1 MTDETYG
8 NWQKYQSK
16 NPIQNLLLNRFLD
29 EVRSLVEPLPGRSI
43 LDAGCGEAFVLD
55 MLLQARPDLEVAV
68 GIDFDSEARYSGRHL
83 SPHMP
88 LVQARQLD
96 CCARTRDLDIV
107 VCTEVLEH
115 FKDPDAALSELC
127 RVSRKYCLLSV
138 PHEPFFR
145 LSNLLRGKSFSR
157 LGNDIDHH
165 QNWSQAGFVALL
177 KDYLDLQAV
186 KRSFPWQLAL
196 GQVRR

>member
-1 MTDETYG
+1 MTDQMYG

-16 NPIQNLLLNRFLD
+16 NPIQRSLLNRFLD

-43 LDAGCGEAFVLD
+43 LDAGCGEAFVLRT
-55 MLLQARPDLEVAV
+55 LLQARPDLEMAV
-68 GIDFDSEARYSGRHL
+68 GIDFDSEALCRGHDL
-83 SPHMP
+83 SPHIP
-88 LVQARQLD
+88 LMQA
-96 CCARTRDLDIV
+96 DILRLPYPTDSFDVV

-115 FKDPDAALSELC
+115 FKNPDAALSELC

-145 LSNLLRGKSFSR
+145 LSNMLRGKSISR
-157 LGNDIDHH
+157 LGNDIDHY
-165 QNWSQAGFVALL
+165 QNWSQAGFVEFLEGH
-177 KDYLDLQAV
+177 LDLQTV

-196 GQVRR
+196 GQVR

>member
-1 MTDETYG
+1 MTDQMYG

-16 NPIQNLLLNRFLD
+16 NPIQRSLLNRFLD

-43 LDAGCGEAFVLD
+43 LDAGCGEAFVLRT
-55 MLLQARPDLEVAV
+55 LLQARPDLEMAV
-68 GIDFDSEARYSGRHL
+68 GIDFDSEALCRGHDL
-83 SPHMP
+83 SPHIP
-88 LVQARQLD
+88 LMQADILRLPYPTD
-96 CCARTRDLDIV
+96 SFDIV

-115 FKDPDAALSELC
+115 FKNPDAALSELC

-145 LSNLLRGKSFSR
+145 LSNMLRGKSISR
-157 LGNDIDHH
+157 LGNDIDHY
-165 QNWSQAGFVALL
+165 QNWSQAGFVEFLEGH
-177 KDYLDLQAV
+177 LDLQTV

-196 GQVRR
+196 GQVR

>member
-1 MTDETYG
+1 MTDQMYG

-16 NPIQNLLLNRFLD
+16 NPIQRSLLNRFLD

-43 LDAGCGEAFVLD
+43 LDAGCGEAFVLS

-68 GIDFDSEARYSGRHL
+68 GIDFDSEALCRGHDL
-83 SPHMP
+83 SPHIP
-88 LVQARQLD
+88 LMQA
-96 CCARTRDLDIV
+96 DILRLPYPTDSFDVV

-115 FKDPDAALSELC
+115 FKNPDAALSELC

-145 LSNLLRGKSFSR
+145 LSNMLRGKSISR
-157 LGNDIDHH
+157 LGNDIDHY
-165 QNWSQAGFVALL
+165 QNWSQAGFVEFLEGH
-177 KDYLDLQAV
+177 LDLQTV

-196 GQVRR
+196 GQVR

>member
-1 MTDETYG
+1 MTDEMYG

-16 NPIQNLLLNRFLD
+16 NPIQNSLLNRFLD

-43 LDAGCGEAFVLD
+43 LDAGCGEAFVLG
-55 MLLQARPDLEVAV
+55 MLLQARPGMEVGV
-68 GIDFDSEARYSGRHL
+68 GIDFDSEALYRGHDL
-83 SPHMP
+83 SPHLP
-88 LVQARQLD
+88 LVQGDILHLPYPPD
-96 CCARTRDLDIV
+96 SFDIV

-115 FKDPDAALSELC
+115 FKDPNAALSELC
-127 RVSRKYCLLSV
+127 RVSKKYCLLSV

-145 LSNLLRGKSFSR
+145 LSNLLRGKSISR

-165 QNWSQAGFVALL
+165 QNWSLAGFISFLE
-177 KDYLDLQAV
+177 DYLDLQAV

-196 GQVRR
+196 GKVRR